1 MKYTTACSKSWT
13 DVNIDFKTR
22 KLGHC
27 CKSVYYDLP
36 NEYAPDFI
44 DNSPLIQE
52 RRKHTLNGNQHP
64 DCYECWRDIA
74 NGNKPYKDFK
84 NEWNNFED
92 AVPEKPQV
100 NYIEIELDS
109 TCDLSCLYCSAEVSS
124 KIAQE
129 EGTKVQDKTNDY
141 DIENVKTWLKQT
153 IEQANDEI
161 TISFSGGE
169 PTSSKFFYKLMEFIN
184 TLDSSKLRLDVI
196 TNANSKQFLFEKFI
210 SEIEKFQGIMNISIS
225 NESFKEDSSLIR
237 YGLDWERFEQNVRA
251 YAAHDKVQHI
261 NLSINVPSIGLPTF
275 SEYLIWVYKTLIDY
289 DVSFGLC
296 GSMINFPEELDV
308 AILPV
313 ECKRY
318 VDPALEF
325 FNALEPNQKFY
336 EKEIFLMYLNELKDR
351 IGSEYRQDYK
361 EVIVNFLKEK
371 ERVKNTDTLLRLAN
385 L

>member
-36 NEYAPDFI
+36 SEYSPDFI

-52 RRKHTLNGNQHP
+52 RRKQTLDGIQHP
-64 DCYECWRDIA
+64 DCFECWRDIA
-74 NGNKPYKDFK
+74 NGNKPYKDFQ
-84 NEWNNFED
+84 NEWDNFD
-92 AVPEKPQV
+92 NAIPEKPQV

-129 EGTKVQDKTNDY
+129 EGIKVQDLTNDY
-141 DIENVKTWLKQT
+141 DIENVKTWLKQI
-153 IEQANDEI
+153 IEQADDEI

-169 PTSSKFFYKLMEFIN
+169 PTSSKFFYRLMEFIN

-196 TNANSKQFLFEKFI
+196 TNANSKPFLFEKFI
-210 SEIEKFQGIMNISIS
+210 TEIEKFQGIMNISIS

-237 YGLDWERFEQNVRA
+237 YGLDWERFEKNVRA
-251 YAAHDKVQHI
+251 YAAHNKVQHI

-275 SEYLIWVYKTLIDY
+275 SEYLIWIYNTLTEY

-313 ECKRY
+313 DCKKY

-325 FNALEPNQKFY
+325 FTELQHSPNFWDR
-336 EKEIFLMYLNELKDR
+336 ESFLTYLAELKDR
-351 IGSEYRQDYK
+351 TGSEYRQDYK
-361 EVIVNFLKEK
+361 EIIVKFLKEK
-371 ERVKNTDTLLRLAN
+371 ESVKNTNTLLKLAN